1 MQACHTIPFQ
11 ALFDSALG
19 LRDKMNDDSFVTL
32 GVPTQSM
39 RGDTKQT
46 VESIRDQLETIIEIY
61 TEQRASPRSVAIGD
75 LILPI
80 ASEKWLM
87 PATDRSRSARS

>member
-46 VESIRDQLETIIEIY
+46 VESICDSSKRSSKFILSRSVCLRGALRLET
-61 TEQRASPRSVAIGD
+61 
-75 LILPI
+75 
-80 ASEKWLM
+80 
-87 PATDRSRSARS
+87 